1 MSTLG
6 DLTSVLRFVLPGLV
20 VAWVFYGLTSYEKP
34 GEFERVAQAL
44 VFTALLE
51 VLSRGLHST
60 GVLVGNLSGLHLPV
74 PDTVTLST
82 LLAIPFGL
90 AVAHSLNNDTIHSW
104 LRRHAFTA
112 KSGRA
117 DQWDTAFRVCG
128 PYAVLDLMDGRRVF
142 GLMIEWPDRPSQGHF
157 ILREQ
162 QWIDASGQALS
173 KPAPGAILV
182 SAKEVTRVEFVEKM
196 EDPGNRL

>member
-1 MSTLG
+1 MGTLG
-6 DLTSVLRFVLPGLV
+6 ELTSVLRFVLPGLV

-51 VLSRGLHST
+51 VLSRGMLA
-60 GVLVGNLSGLHLPV
+60 VGTWLGDAGLSLLPT
-74 PDTVTLST
+74 PEIATLST
-82 LLAIPFGL
+82 VLAIPFGL
-90 AVAHSLNNDTIHSW
+90 LVAYTLNNDTIHAW

-128 PYAVLDLMDGRRVF
+128 PYAVLDLADGRRVF
-142 GLMIEWPDRPSQGHF
+142 GLMLEWPDRPSQGHF
-157 ILREQ
+157 ILREH
-162 QWIDASGQALS
+162 QWTDAHGLALS

-182 SAKEVTRVEFVEKM
+182 SAKEVTRVEFVEKT
-196 EDPGNRL
+196 EDRDTGL